1 MKKQIIYQGKG
12 ISKRY
17 TLSMIFLFIA
27 LEALGVF
34 FLIQKRYSHVLEK
47 GNNTFSEEGS
57 VYVGQISLKS
67 SYALSSGPRL
77 AMAIIF
83 ILFGILIMGI
93 IISLKRTKITLYNEF
108 IEFSDC
114 TNNILLGLTSSK
126 YMKDVRVPYSS
137 IISVKADSAH
147 CQIYISLVEGKQ
159 YRVVC
164 KDAKQVSEMLETK
177 CGKLC

>member
-1 MKKQIIYQGKG
+1 MEKQIIYQGKG

-47 GNNTFSEEGS
+47 ANNTFSEEGS
-57 VYVGQISLKS
+57 VYVGQISLKT

-77 AMAIIF
+77 VMAIIY
-83 ILFGILIMGI
+83 ILLGILIMGM
-93 IISLKRTKITLYNEF
+93 IISLKRTKVTLYNEF
-108 IEFSDC
+108 MEFSDC
-114 TNNILLGLTSSK
+114 TNKVLFGLANSK
-126 YMKDVRVPYSS
+126 YMIDIRVPYSS
-137 IISVKADSAH
+137 IISVKTDSAR

>member
-1 MKKQIIYQGKG
+1 MEKQIIYQGKG

-47 GNNTFSEEGS
+47 ANNTFSEEGA
-57 VYVGQISLKS
+57 VYVGQISLKT

-77 AMAIIF
+77 VVAIIY
-83 ILFGILIMGI
+83 ILLGILIMGM
-93 IISLKRTKITLYNEF
+93 IISLKRTKVTLYNEF
-108 IEFSDC
+108 MEFSDC
-114 TNNILLGLTSSK
+114 TNKVLFGLASSK
-126 YMKDVRVPYSS
+126 YMIDIRVPYSS
-137 IISVKADSAH
+137 IISVKTDSAR

>member
-1 MKKQIIYQGKG
+1 MEKQIIYQGKG
-12 ISKRY
+12 IGKRY

-47 GNNTFSEEGS
+47 ANNTFSEEGA
-57 VYVGQISLKS
+57 VYVGQISLKT

-77 AMAIIF
+77 VMAINY
-83 ILFGILIMGI
+83 ILLGILIMGM
-93 IISLKRTKITLYNEF
+93 IISLKRTKVTLYNEF
-108 IEFSDC
+108 MEFSDC
-114 TNNILLGLTSSK
+114 TNKVLFGLASSK
-126 YMKDVRVPYSS
+126 YMIDIRVPYSS
-137 IISVKADSAH
+137 IISVKTDSAR

>member
-1 MKKQIIYQGKG
+1 MEKQIIYQGKG
-12 ISKRY
+12 IGKRY

-47 GNNTFSEEGS
+47 ANNTFSEEGA
-57 VYVGQISLKS
+57 VYVGQISLKT

-77 AMAIIF
+77 VMAIIY
-83 ILFGILIMGI
+83 ILLGILIMGM
-93 IISLKRTKITLYNEF
+93 IISLKRTKVTLYNEF
-108 IEFSDC
+108 MEFSDC
-114 TNNILLGLTSSK
+114 TNKVLFGLASSK
-126 YMKDVRVPYSS
+126 YMIDIRVPYSS
-137 IISVKADSAH
+137 IISVKTDSAR

-159 YRVVC
+159 YRIVC

>member
-1 MKKQIIYQGKG
+1 MEKQLIYQGKG

-17 TLSMIFLFIA
+17 TLSMFFLFIA
-27 LEALGVF
+27 FEALGVF
-34 FLIQKRYSHVLEK
+34 FLIQRRYSHVLEK
-47 GNNTFSEEGS
+47 ANNTLSEEGA
-57 VYVGQISLKS
+57 VYAGQISLKS

-77 AMAIIF
+77 VMAIIC
-83 ILFGILIMGI
+83 ILLGILIMGM
-93 IISLKRTKITLYNEF
+93 IISLKRTKVTLYNEF

-114 TNNILLGLTSSK
+114 TNKILFGLASSK
-126 YMKDVRVPYSS
+126 YMKDIRVPYSS
-137 IISVKADSAH
+137 IISVKTDSAR

-177 CGKLC
+177 CRK

>member
-1 MKKQIIYQGKG
+1 MEKQIIYQGKG
-12 ISKRY
+12 IGKRY

-47 GNNTFSEEGS
+47 ANNTFSEEGA
-57 VYVGQISLKS
+57 VYVGQISLKT

-77 AMAIIF
+77 VMAIIY
-83 ILFGILIMGI
+83 ILLGILIMGM
-93 IISLKRTKITLYNEF
+93 IISLKRTKVTLYNEF
-108 IEFSDC
+108 MEFSDC
-114 TNNILLGLTSSK
+114 TNKVLFGLASSK
-126 YMKDVRVPYSS
+126 YMIDIRVPYSS
-137 IISVKADSAH
+137 IISVKTDSAR

-164 KDAKQVSEMLETK
+164 KDAEQVSEILETK

>member
-1 MKKQIIYQGKG
+1 MEKQIIYQGKG
-12 ISKRY
+12 IGKRY

-47 GNNTFSEEGS
+47 ANNTFSEEGA
-57 VYVGQISLKS
+57 VYVGQISLKT

-77 AMAIIF
+77 VMAIIY
-83 ILFGILIMGI
+83 ILLGILIMGM
-93 IISLKRTKITLYNEF
+93 IISLKRTKVTLYNEF
-108 IEFSDC
+108 MEFSDC
-114 TNNILLGLTSSK
+114 TNKVLFGLASSK
-126 YMKDVRVPYSS
+126 YMIDIRVPYSS
-137 IISVKADSAH
+137 IISVKTDSAW

>member
-1 MKKQIIYQGKG
+1 MEKQIIYQGKG

-47 GNNTFSEEGS
+47 ANNTFSEEGT
-57 VYVGQISLKS
+57 VYVGQISLKT

-77 AMAIIF
+77 VMAIIY
-83 ILFGILIMGI
+83 ILLGILIMGM
-93 IISLKRTKITLYNEF
+93 IISLKRTKVTLYNEF
-108 IEFSDC
+108 MEFSDC
-114 TNNILLGLTSSK
+114 TNKVLFGLASSK
-126 YMKDVRVPYSS
+126 YMIDIRVPYSS
-137 IISVKADSAH
+137 IISVKADSAR

>member
-67 SYALSSGPRL
+67 SYALSSGL
-77 AMAIIF
+77 TTSNGDNF
-83 ILFGILIMGI
+83 YFVWYFNYGNNNLF
-93 IISLKRTKITLYNEF
+93 KENK
-108 IEFSDC
+108 
-114 TNNILLGLTSSK
+114 NNI
-126 YMKDVRVPYSS
+126 
-137 IISVKADSAH
+137 I
-147 CQIYISLVEGKQ
+147 
-159 YRVVC
+159 
-164 KDAKQVSEMLETK
+164 
-177 CGKLC
+177 

>member
-1 MKKQIIYQGKG
+1 MEKQIIYQGKG

-47 GNNTFSEEGS
+47 ANNTFSEEGA
-57 VYVGQISLKS
+57 VYVGQISLKT

-77 AMAIIF
+77 VMAIIY
-83 ILFGILIMGI
+83 ILLGILIMGM
-93 IISLKRTKITLYNEF
+93 IISLKRTKVTLYNEF
-108 IEFSDC
+108 MEFSDC
-114 TNNILLGLTSSK
+114 TNKVLFGLASSK
-126 YMKDVRVPYSS
+126 YMIDIRVPYSS
-137 IISVKADSAH
+137 IISVKTDSAR

-164 KDAKQVSEMLETK
+164 KDAKQVNEMLETK

>member
-1 MKKQIIYQGKG
+1 MEKQIIYQGKG
-12 ISKRY
+12 IGKRY

-47 GNNTFSEEGS
+47 ANNTFSEEGA
-57 VYVGQISLKS
+57 VYVGQISLKT

-77 AMAIIF
+77 VMAIIY
-83 ILFGILIMGI
+83 ILLGILIIGM
-93 IISLKRTKITLYNEF
+93 IISLKRTKVTLYNEF
-108 IEFSDC
+108 MEFSDC
-114 TNNILLGLTSSK
+114 TNKVLFGLASSK
-126 YMKDVRVPYSS
+126 YMIDIRVPYSS
-137 IISVKADSAH
+137 IISVKTDSAR

>member
-1 MKKQIIYQGKG
+1 MEKQIIYQGKG
-12 ISKRY
+12 IGKRY
-17 TLSMIFLFIA
+17 TLSMIFLFVA

-47 GNNTFSEEGS
+47 ANNTFSEEGA
-57 VYVGQISLKS
+57 VYVGQISLKT

-77 AMAIIF
+77 VMAIIY
-83 ILFGILIMGI
+83 ILLGILIMGM
-93 IISLKRTKITLYNEF
+93 IISLKRTKVTLYNEF
-108 IEFSDC
+108 MEFSDC
-114 TNNILLGLTSSK
+114 TNKVLFGLASSK
-126 YMKDVRVPYSS
+126 YMIDIRVPYSS
-137 IISVKADSAH
+137 IISVKTDSAR

-164 KDAKQVSEMLETK
+164 KDAKQVSEILETK

>member
-1 MKKQIIYQGKG
+1 MEKQIICQGKG
-12 ISKRY
+12 IGKRY

-47 GNNTFSEEGS
+47 ANNTFSEEGA
-57 VYVGQISLKS
+57 VYVGQISLKT

-77 AMAIIF
+77 VMAIIY
-83 ILFGILIMGI
+83 ILLGILIMGM
-93 IISLKRTKITLYNEF
+93 IISLKRTKVTLYNEF
-108 IEFSDC
+108 MEFSDC
-114 TNNILLGLTSSK
+114 TNKVLFGLASSK
-126 YMKDVRVPYSS
+126 YMIDIRVPYSS
-137 IISVKADSAH
+137 IISVKTDSAR

>member
-1 MKKQIIYQGKG
+1 MEKQIIYQGKG

-47 GNNTFSEEGS
+47 ANNTFSEEGT
-57 VYVGQISLKS
+57 VYVGQISLKT

-77 AMAIIF
+77 VMAIIY
-83 ILFGILIMGI
+83 ILLGILIMGM
-93 IISLKRTKITLYNEF
+93 IISLKRTKVTLYNEF
-108 IEFSDC
+108 MEFSDC
-114 TNNILLGLTSSK
+114 TNKVLFGLASSK
-126 YMKDVRVPYSS
+126 YMIDIRVPYSS
-137 IISVKADSAH
+137 IISVKTDSAR

>member
-1 MKKQIIYQGKG
+1 MEKQIIYQGKG

-47 GNNTFSEEGS
+47 ANNTFSEEGA
-57 VYVGQISLKS
+57 VYVGQISLKT

-77 AMAIIF
+77 VMAIIY
-83 ILFGILIMGI
+83 ILLGILIMGM
-93 IISLKRTKITLYNEF
+93 IISLKRTKVTLYNEF
-108 IEFSDC
+108 MEFSDC
-114 TNNILLGLTSSK
+114 TSKVLFGLASSK
-126 YMKDVRVPYSS
+126 YMIDIRVPYSS
-137 IISVKADSAH
+137 IISVKTDSAR

>member
-1 MKKQIIYQGKG
+1 MEKQIIYQGKG

-17 TLSMIFLFIA
+17 TLSMFFLFIA

-47 GNNTFSEEGS
+47 GNNTFSAEGE
-57 VYVGQISLKS
+57 VYAGQISLKS
-67 SYALSSGPRL
+67 SYALSIGPRL
-77 AMAIIF
+77 AIAIIF
-83 ILFGILIMGI
+83 ILFGILIMGM
-93 IISLKRTKITLYNEF
+93 IISLKRTKVTLYNEF

-114 TNNILLGLTSSK
+114 TNKILFGLASSK
-126 YMKDVRVPYSS
+126 YMKDIRVPYSS
-137 IISVKADSAH
+137 IISVKENSAQ

-177 CGKLC
+177 CGK

>member
-1 MKKQIIYQGKG
+1 MEKQIIYQGKG

-47 GNNTFSEEGS
+47 ANNTFSEEGA
-57 VYVGQISLKS
+57 VYVGQISLKT

-77 AMAIIF
+77 VMAIIY
-83 ILFGILIMGI
+83 ILLGILIMGM
-93 IISLKRTKITLYNEF
+93 IISLKRTKVTLYNEF
-108 IEFSDC
+108 MEFSDC
-114 TNNILLGLTSSK
+114 TNKILFGLASSK
-126 YMKDVRVPYSS
+126 YMIDIRVPYSS
-137 IISVKADSAH
+137 IISVKTDSAR

>member
-1 MKKQIIYQGKG
+1 MEKQIIYQGKG
-12 ISKRY
+12 IGKRY

-47 GNNTFSEEGS
+47 ANNTFSEEGA
-57 VYVGQISLKS
+57 VYVGQISLKT

-77 AMAIIF
+77 VMAIIY
-83 ILFGILIMGI
+83 ILLGILIMGM
-93 IISLKRTKITLYNEF
+93 IISLKRTKVTLYNEF
-108 IEFSDC
+108 MEFSDC
-114 TNNILLGLTSSK
+114 ANKVLFGLASSK
-126 YMKDVRVPYSS
+126 YMIDIRVPYSS
-137 IISVKADSAH
+137 IISVKTDSAR

>member
-1 MKKQIIYQGKG
+1 MEKQIIYQGKG
-12 ISKRY
+12 IGKRY

-47 GNNTFSEEGS
+47 ANNTFSEEGA
-57 VYVGQISLKS
+57 VYVGQISLKT

-77 AMAIIF
+77 VMAIIY
-83 ILFGILIMGI
+83 ILLGILIMGM
-93 IISLKRTKITLYNEF
+93 IISLKRTKVTLYNEF
-108 IEFSDC
+108 MEFSDC
-114 TNNILLGLTSSK
+114 TNKVLFGLASSK
-126 YMKDVRVPYSS
+126 YMIDIRVPYSS
-137 IISVKADSAH
+137 IISAKTDSAR

>member
-1 MKKQIIYQGKG
+1 MEKQIIYQGKG

-17 TLSMIFLFIA
+17 TLSMFFLFIA

-47 GNNTFSEEGS
+47 GNNTFSAEGE
-57 VYVGQISLKS
+57 VYAGQISLKS

-77 AMAIIF
+77 AIAIIF
-83 ILFGILIMGI
+83 ILFGILIMGM
-93 IISLKRTKITLYNEF
+93 IISLKRTKVTLYNEF

-114 TNNILLGLTSSK
+114 TNTILFGLASSK
-126 YMKDVRVPYSS
+126 YMKDIRVPYSS
-137 IISVKADSAH
+137 IISVKENSAQ

-177 CGKLC
+177 CGK

>member
-1 MKKQIIYQGKG
+1 MEKQIIYQGKG

-47 GNNTFSEEGS
+47 ANNTFSEEGA
-57 VYVGQISLKS
+57 VYVGQISLKT

-77 AMAIIF
+77 VMAIIY
-83 ILFGILIMGI
+83 ILLGILIMGM
-93 IISLKRTKITLYNEF
+93 IISLKRTKVTLYNEF
-108 IEFSDC
+108 MEFSDC
-114 TNNILLGLTSSK
+114 TNKVLFGLASSK
-126 YMKDVRVPYSS
+126 YMIDIRVPYSS
-137 IISVKADSAH
+137 IISVKTDSAR

>member
-1 MKKQIIYQGKG
+1 MEKQIIYQGKG
-12 ISKRY
+12 IGKRY

-47 GNNTFSEEGS
+47 ANNTFSEEGA
-57 VYVGQISLKS
+57 VYVGQISLKT

-77 AMAIIF
+77 VMAIIY
-83 ILFGILIMGI
+83 ILLGILIMGM
-93 IISLKRTKITLYNEF
+93 IISLKRTKVTLYNEF
-108 IEFSDC
+108 MEFSDC
-114 TNNILLGLTSSK
+114 TNKVLFGLASSK
-126 YMKDVRVPYSS
+126 YMIDIRVPYSS
-137 IISVKADSAH
+137 IISVKTDSAR

-164 KDAKQVSEMLETK
+164 KDAKLVSEMLETK
-177 CGKLC
+177 CGK

>member
-1 MKKQIIYQGKG
+1 MEKQIIYQGKG
-12 ISKRY
+12 IGKRY

-47 GNNTFSEEGS
+47 ANNTFSEEGA
-57 VYVGQISLKS
+57 VYVGQISLKP

-77 AMAIIF
+77 VMAIIY
-83 ILFGILIMGI
+83 ILLGILIMGM
-93 IISLKRTKITLYNEF
+93 IISLKRTKVTLYNEF
-108 IEFSDC
+108 MEFSDC
-114 TNNILLGLTSSK
+114 TNKVLFGLASSK
-126 YMKDVRVPYSS
+126 YMIDIRVPYSS
-137 IISVKADSAH
+137 IISVKTDSAR